1 MILKFFEI
9 NEKKIKKFKFFLL
22 YGSNKGLIEETINQS
37 LKPFLSKNIYNYEE
51 SEVLKDP
58 IHFEEEIFNKSFFD
72 NDKLIIISRAS
83 DKIIK
88 FVENIIKKNPDGITI
103 ILKSNILEK
112 RSKIRNFFEKEIN
125 TICVPFYEDNQQT
138 LGMIAQKFFKEKKIS
153 ISQHN
158 VNIIVERAAGDRMN
172 LYNELRKIELYCAN
186 NKKIEE
192 NEIIKLTNLAENFEI
207 SELIDTSLA
216 QNKKK
221 TLKILNEN
229 NFIQED
235 CILILRIY
243 LSKLK
248 RLLKIQDEL
257 KIDKNIDKA
266 ISSFKPPI
274 FWKEK
279 EIVKQQLSLLN
290 QKKIQDLILQT
301 TLLEL
306 QIKKKPTLSINV
318 VTNFVMEQT
327 TSVSNKI

>member
-9 NEKKIKKFKFFLL
+9 NEKKIKEFKFFLL